1 MTTAPITP
9 DDGAALSDVVA
20 TRIRGLMAEKRLTQ
34 ADVSRALNVGRSGVS
49 DRLTGVKPVNLNEL
63 PALAELLGT
72 SIDYLLGLTNDRSP
86 RRATAGGGSMF
97 VLPERT
103 SGLSSALR
111 ACRDSNPK
119 PSDP

>member
-1 MTTAPITP
+1 MTIAHHIPE
-9 DDGAALSDVVA
+9 DGDAALSEVVA

-34 ADVSRALNVGRSGVS
+34 LEVSQALNVSRSGVS
-49 DRLTGVKPVNLNEL
+49 DRLNGVKPVNLNEL
-63 PALAELLGT
+63 PALAHLLDT

-86 RRATAGGGSMF
+86 RRAAAPGGGSMF

-103 SGLSSALR
+103 SGLLR